1 MRAAVFQGVGKPLA
15 IEDRQRPT
23 AAPGELVLKVAYCGI
38 CGSDIHGTEDSP
50 FVLPPGVVL
59 GHEFAG
65 EIVESASPDWQPGD
79 RVIGVPLRE
88 CEECRPLGECRDRLG
103 ILCHRGKIVGLAP
116 DAPGAYAEFV
126 KLGARHA
133 LRVPDGV
140 DLREAALAEPLA
152 VGAHAVRMAGA
163 ILGARVLILGA
174 GPIGLGVLQFARAA
188 GAGTVV
194 VSEPDPTRR
203 QRATSLGGAATL
215 DPAAENIAEAFARH
229 AGGPPDVIFE
239 CVGAPGLIRQCMDLV
254 AVRGRVVVV
263 GVYRHEDAIMP
274 RVGIRKEVALQFVL
288 GYIPEDFRLVL
299 DMLAAGRIQ
308 AAPLITAVIGLDE
321 VPDMFESL
329 RHPNPHAKVLI
340 APGGQ

>member
-23 AAPGELVLKVAYCGI
+23 AAPGELVLKVSYCGI

-59 GHEFAG
+59 GHEFSG
-65 EIVESASPDWQPGD
+65 EVVDSASPDWQPGD

-103 ILCHRGKIVGLAP
+103 ILCGRGKIVGLAP
-116 DAPGAYAEFV
+116 DVPGGYAEFV

-174 GPIGLGVLQFARAA
+174 GPIGLGVLQFARVA

-194 VSEPDPTRR
+194 VSEPDATRR
-203 QRATSLGGAATL
+203 QRATGLGASATL
-215 DPAAENIAEAFARH
+215 DPTTEHVGEAFACQ

-239 CVGAPGLIRQCMDLV
+239 CVGASGLIRQCMELV

-274 RVGIRKEVALQFVL
+274 RVGIRKEAAVQFVL
-288 GYIPEDFRLVL
+288 GYVPEDFRLVL
-299 DMLAAGRIQ
+299 DMLASGRIE

-321 VPDMFESL
+321 VPEMFESL
-329 RHPNPHAKVLI
+329 RRPNPHAKVLI
-340 APGGQ
+340 DPHA